1 MAEISQIVVL
11 AFGVVIC
18 PVSLWGFVAPEKL
31 WKLING
37 VMEKDWA
44 IHVAVI
50 MRLLLGAALIIAA
63 PQSRFPGV
71 MEVLGWIAIVAAIAI
86 LFMGRDRMKKFIA
99 WFQRMTNT
107 MVRVWLV
114 FGFAFGAFLVY
125 AVT

>member
-1 MAEISQIVVL
+1 MIEISQIVVL
-11 AFGVVIC
+11 ALGAIIC
-18 PVSLWGFVAPEKL
+18 LISVWGFIAPDNI
-31 WKLING
+31 WKMING

-63 PQSRFPGV
+63 PQTRFPEV

-86 LFMGRDRMKKFIA
+86 LFMGRNRLKSFIA

>member
-1 MAEISQIVVL
+1 MIEISQIVVL
-11 AFGVVIC
+11 ALGAFIC
-18 PVSLWGFVAPEKL
+18 LFSVWGFFAPDKI
-31 WKLING
+31 WKMING

-63 PQSRFPGV
+63 PQSRYPEV
-71 MEVLGWIAIVAAIAI
+71 MEVLGWIAIIAAVAI
-86 LFMGRDRMKKFIA
+86 LFMGRDRLKKFIA

>member
-1 MAEISQIVVL
+1 MTEISQIVVL
-11 AFGVVIC
+11 ALGAIIC
-18 PVSLWGFVAPEKL
+18 TLSLWGFIAPEKL
-31 WKLING
+31 WKMING

-44 IHVAVI
+44 IHIAVI

-63 PQSRFPGV
+63 PQSRFPV
-71 MEVLGWIAIVAAIAI
+71 AMEVLGWIAIVAAIAI

-114 FGFAFGAFLVY
+114 FGIAFGAFLVY

>member
-18 PVSLWGFVAPEKL
+18 LVSLWGFVAPEKL
-31 WKLING
+31 WNLING

>member
-1 MAEISQIVVL
+1 MTEISQIVVL
-11 AFGVVIC
+11 ALGAIIC
-18 PVSLWGFVAPEKL
+18 ALSLWGFIAPEKL
-31 WKLING
+31 WKMING

-44 IHVAVI
+44 IHIAVI

-63 PQSRFPGV
+63 PQSRFPV
-71 MEVLGWIAIVAAIAI
+71 AMEVLGWIAIVAAIAI

-99 WFQRMTNT
+99 WFQRKTNT

-114 FGFAFGAFLVY
+114 FGIAFGAFLVY